1 MVTSRSQSSAEG
13 CSNFSFQFFFWLKWV
28 QIGKEFAN
36 PFGKRVQSKQR
47 TQVMFFM
54 KRGRLYSQPT
64 CSLGDLDWKLA
75 WKGIGSLR
83 PKTLEISS
91 WEKGP
96 ERTKKIFSIFDSSLC
111 NKDSTMVYMKRTLEQ
126 VTLKVDPLVS
136 IVFFIGFV
144 NRRAT
149 KCSPDPTSWLF
160 STWVVVNSG
169 RKWPISESCRGI
181 CQWFHAIFSTPAKV
195 TSGKNCIC
203 IVDGRNTEILWRFCG
218 WRDSSGMHNDFQY
231 TLPHDTR

>member
-1 MVTSRSQSSAEG
+1 
-13 CSNFSFQFFFWLKWV
+13 
-28 QIGKEFAN
+28 
-36 PFGKRVQSKQR
+36 
-47 TQVMFFM
+47 MFFM

-136 IVFFIGFV
+136 IGFFYRFCEQESHKMFSG
-144 NRRAT
+144 
-149 KCSPDPTSWLF
+149 PDQLIILN
-160 STWVVVNSG
+160 VG
-169 RKWPISESCRGI
+169 G
-181 CQWFHAIFSTPAKV
+181 CQFWAKV
-195 TSGKNCIC
+195 ANLRK
-203 IVDGRNTEILWRFCG
+203 
-218 WRDSSGMHNDFQY
+218 
-231 TLPHDTR
+231 LPRYLSMISCNFFHPCEGHVWEELYLHRRWKKY